1 VTRPGWWVLG
11 LAGAAWGVLLL
22 AGHEG
27 MSRVPLMVVAMMAPL
42 VIPNVRWLAAASL
55 RRRRLRAVA
64 AFLGGYLL
72 LWVPVAVAVAAAVET
87 LSALLGHA
95 PALAAAFA
103 TAVAWQFSPAKH
115 RALRRC
121 TAVRAIPPRGRRAD
135 LGCVRYGTTV
145 AAGCVVSC
153 WAVMAA
159 ASAAHG
165 VAAMAVMAA
174 GLLVE
179 RLPRVYQPGDGA
191 SLLVVV
197 GGVLLVGS

>member
-1 VTRPGWWVLG
+1 VLG
-11 LAGAAWGVLLL
+11 LAGGAWGVLLV

-27 MSRVPLMVVAMMAPL
+27 LVSVPLMVVAMMAPL

-55 RRRRLRAVA
+55 RRRRFRAVA
-64 AFLGGYLL
+64 GIFGGYLL
-72 LWVPVAVAVAAAVET
+72 VWIPVAVAVAVAVEV
-87 LSALLGHA
+87 LAALLGHA
-95 PALAAAFA
+95 LTLAVAFA
-103 TAVAWQFSPAKH
+103 MAAAWQFSPSRH

-174 GLLVE
+174 GLLAE